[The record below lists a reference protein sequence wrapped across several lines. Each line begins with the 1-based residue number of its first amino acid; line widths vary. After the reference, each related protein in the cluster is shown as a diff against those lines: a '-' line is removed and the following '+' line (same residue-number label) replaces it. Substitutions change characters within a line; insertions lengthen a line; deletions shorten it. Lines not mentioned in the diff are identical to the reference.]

1 MTGGRRRVW
10 WSTWPGV
17 LGMGLLAFLVAAPG
31 PLAGLAWLVLPDLDS
46 SGLDVE
52 IAAPSPWLTVF
63 AVVQVAAGLVL
74 PVLTARWARKAWLG
88 YVLLGL
94 ALCAGVG
101 VVGLVQLGIL

>member
-1 MTGGRRRVW
+1 M
-10 WSTWPGV
+10 
-17 LGMGLLAFLVAAPG
+17 
-31 PLAGLAWLVLPDLDS
+31 
-46 SGLDVE
+46 
-52 IAAPSPWLTVF
+52 F